1 VSKTWYFAEGKV
13 GGGFTEFL
21 TLENPDT
28 LNSCAVNIEY
38 LLGTGSPV
46 NVSVTVPA
54 ATRFTESVN
63 TDLNTLASS
72 GNYQTDSAVVTVN
85 STTTPNCSGIVAE
98 RPMYFTN
105 FIGVSSGSDV
115 LGTTHTGTTFYFADV
130 PTGGGYA
137 SFLTILNPGATTAN
151 ITATFVVGGV
161 TVNTQTLAVAG
172 GTRGTIIP
180 NNSGTL
186 HHAAVTV
193 TSDQQVVVERPDYFS
208 NVNGGNAQTVSGA
221 SSVVGVRT
229 LKNDWLFAEGYTGGK
244 FQEYFVLANFGT
256 TAVSANVVLEFS
268 NGHTET
274 VPETIQPS
282 DQTFVNVNAIVA
294 NNLGTCDT
302 TPCQPTPDVSA
313 EISSTASNFI
323 AEREMYFQYN
333 HVGNGR
339 TLNATGGT
347 DVIGENTSVSSYS
360 FAEGYT
366 NLGYDEWLT
375 LQNPSTNTETIT
387 LKIVNEDGHSFSQS
401 YTLVAHSRFTIDITA
416 LVLQKLIV
424 PNDTF
429 KGYEVSLTSQAGS
442 SALFMA
448 ERPMYWNTGSSGTQ
462 GGSDVIGYDG
472 K

>member
-1 VSKTWYFAEGKV
+1 MSKTWYFAEGKV
-13 GGGFTEFL
+13 GAGFTQFL

-28 LNSCAVNIEY
+28 LNSCAVNIQY

-46 NVSVTVPA
+46 NVSVTVAA

-63 TDLNTLASS
+63 TDLSTPASA
-72 GNYQTDSAVVTVN
+72 GNYQTDSAIVTVN
-85 STTTPNCSGIVAE
+85 STASPNCTGIVAE

-105 FIGVSSGSDV
+105 FVGVSSGSDV
-115 LGTTHTGTTFYFADV
+115 VGATKLGTTFYFADV

-137 SFLTILNPGATTAN
+137 SFLTILNPGTTTAN
-151 ITATFVVGGV
+151 ITATFVVGGATV
-161 TVNTQTLAVAG
+161 TTQTLAVPG

-193 TSDQQVVVERPDYFS
+193 TSDQPVVVERPDYFS

-221 SSVVGVRT
+221 SSVVGAST
-229 LKNDWLFAEGYTGGK
+229 LKNDWFFAEGYTGSG
-244 FQEYFVLANFGT
+244 FQEYFVLANFSS

-274 VPETIQPS
+274 VPETIGSS

-302 TPCQPTPDVSA
+302 SPCQPTADVSA
-313 EISSTASNFI
+313 EISSTSNFI
-323 AEREMYFQYN
+323 AQREMYFHYT
-333 HVGNGR
+333 HIGNGR
-339 TLNATGGT
+339 SLSAMGGT
-347 DVIGENTSVSSYS
+347 DVIGESVAVTAYS

-366 NLGYDEWLT
+366 NLNYDEWLT
-375 LQNPSTNTETIT
+375 VQNPSANTQSIT
-387 LKIVNEDGHSFSQS
+387 LKLVNADGHSFSQG
-401 YTLVAHSRFTIDITA
+401 YTLLAHSRLTIDITA
-416 LVLQKLIV
+416 LVLHNLIV

-429 KGYEVSLTSQAGS
+429 KGYEVSLTTQAGTGS
-442 SALFMA
+442 GAFMA

-462 GGSDVIGYDG
+462 GGSDIIGYNG
-472 K
+472 S